1 MRKIAQPIIRE
12 DEFYNIIAANGK
24 VVEVADGSSE
34 NGAAIQVRK
43 NKNEAHQQ
51 WQFVPAGE
59 SAYFIRNRETGK
71 MLDLMECGV
80 VDGTWLHQWEG
91 VHGSSQIWMVE
102 FTNDGH
108 IKLKNNISGK
118 CLDIV
123 GMSQEDGARLQIWQ
137 DVNGEN
143 QLWSIKPAR
152 LKKARAA
159 APRTKKTAKSD
170 TAAHAAEEKPA
181 KAVKT
186 EA

>member
-1 MRKIAQPIIRE
+1 MRTKARPIIRQE
-12 DEFYNIIAANGK
+12 DFYNIIAANGK
-24 VVEVADGSSE
+24 VVEVADGSDE

-59 SAYFIRNRETGK
+59 NAYFIRNRETGK

-91 VHGSSQIWMVE
+91 VHGSSQVWIVE

-108 IKLKNNISGK
+108 IKLKNSISGK
-118 CLDIV
+118 CMDIV

-143 QLWSIKPAR
+143 QLWSIKAAR
-152 LKKARAA
+152 LKKAGTAEPRARKTAGEKAAVHAA
-159 APRTKKTAKSD
+159 AAEPVKLVK
-170 TAAHAAEEKPA
+170 AEE
-181 KAVKT
+181 
-186 EA
+186 